1 MLQYPP
7 ELFYQKLFQ
16 GESMEENEY
25 EILHLAQEGDEIA
38 LDCLYQKYK
47 PIIIKKS
54 KNAILKVSHH
64 GLEINDIMQEGYLGL
79 KEAIDNYKDIDNTS
93 FYTFANLC
101 IERKIINLIRK
112 NISGKDKIL
121 NEAIAIDDHLENYLT
136 DDNNTEDIY
145 LYKDYT
151 VELSEKL
158 KMDLTSFESQVFSLR
173 TKGYTTKEISKKLK
187 KDLKSIYNA
196 YQRIKQKIKDI
207 SLEK

>member
-1 MLQYPP
+1 MI
-7 ELFYQKLFQ
+7 
-16 GESMEENEY
+16 ENEY

-38 LDCLYQKYK
+38 IDEIYQHYK

-79 KEAIDNYKDIDNTS
+79 KEAIDNYQDIDHTS

-121 NEAIAIDDHLENYLT
+121 NEAITIDDNLENYLK
-136 DDNNTEDIY
+136 DDNNTEDLY
-145 LYKDYT
+145 LYQDFQL
-151 VELSEKL
+151 ELTTKL
-158 KMDLTSFESQVFSLR
+158 KKELTSFENQVFELK
-173 TKGYTTKEISKKLK
+173 TQGYTSKEISKELK

-196 YQRIKQKIKDI
+196 YQRIKQKIKE
-207 SLEK
+207 STSKE

>member
-1 MLQYPP
+1 
-7 ELFYQKLFQ
+7 
-16 GESMEENEY
+16 MEENEF

-38 LDCLYQKYK
+38 IDMLYQKYK

-79 KEAIDNYKDIDNTS
+79 KEAIDHYNDQDNTI

-112 NISGKDKIL
+112 NIRGKDKIL
-121 NEAIAIDDHLENYLT
+121 NDAVAIDDNLENCLK
-136 DDNNTEDIY
+136 DDNNTENLY
-145 LYKDYT
+145 LYQYS
-151 VELSEKL
+151 ELSLVKTL
-158 KMDLTSFESQVFSLR
+158 KRELTVFENQVFDLKR
-173 TKGYTTKEISKKLK
+173 QGYTSKEISNTLN

-196 YQRIKQKIKDI
+196 YQRIKQKIKEI
-207 SLEK
+207 SSKE